1 MVTRTSSRHRG
12 LSGFDR
18 AASTV
23 AKVVAKAW
31 FFVACAL
38 IVCIWAPS
46 FWVIGDVDTWQ
57 LIINTLTT
65 IITFLLVA
73 LLQNTQYRSDK
84 AVQQKLNA
92 VVEALADIMEALAER
107 DPSMARDVKELR
119 RASGLEEREGT

>member
-1 MVTRTSSRHRG
+1 MDSRRG
-12 LSGFDR
+12 LSRFDKI
-18 AASTV
+18 ASAV
-23 AKVVAKAW
+23 SRVVAKAW

-46 FWVIGDVDTWQ
+46 YFAIRNVDTWQ

-73 LLQNTQYRSDK
+73 LLQNTQYRADQALQK
-84 AVQQKLNA
+84 KLNA
-92 VVEALADIMEALAER
+92 LVEAMADVMEALAEQ
-107 DPSMARDVKELR
+107 DSTMPSDVKELR